1 MANRIIAFTKD
12 GKIIDKYK
20 TYEEFIDELEIAL
33 KQKKDKKY
41 NDLLDKEAKENDWSM
56 KAKLIIDLIK
66 TKE

>member
-1 MANRIIAFTKD
+1 MNECR
-12 GKIIDKYK
+12 KYKSILIGK
-20 TYEEFIDELEIAL
+20 TYEEFIDKLEIAL